1 MVRIVTPGTRE
12 ANNGNW
18 RTAQRWAQLISQ
30 VARPIV
36 QSAWQGEPT
45 DILFA
50 LHAHRS
56 AASIAAARAAH
67 PLLPIVV
74 VLSGTD
80 LYRDLP
86 DSGEARR
93 SLDIADRIIALQFDA
108 RRQLPPPWAEKCV
121 VIYQSAPALP
131 PVRKAAD
138 QLDVVVVGH
147 LREEKDPRTLW
158 RALERLNPAL
168 PVRVKHIGAALDP
181 KLEAEARAMM
191 ARDPRYQ
198 WVGARPHG
206 LARIAIQRAH
216 LLVHPSLME
225 GGANVIVEAI
235 TSGTP
240 VLASFMSGNLGM
252 LGSEYPGYFP
262 VGDAQALAERLEAL
276 ARDPAG
282 LISLRRACKGIAH
295 LFTPQRERS
304 ALRRLVI
311 ELQRRASA

>member
-1 MVRIVTPGTRE
+1 MTPGTRE

-18 RTAQRWAQLISQ
+18 RTAQRWAQLLGH

-36 QSAWQGEPT
+36 QSAWAGEPT

-56 AASIAAARAAH
+56 ATSIAAARAAN
-67 PLLPIVV
+67 PTLPIIV

-80 LYRDLP
+80 LYRDLAE
-86 DSGEARR
+86 SKAAQR

-108 RRQLPPPWAEKCV
+108 RRRLPPQWAEKCV
-121 VIYQSAPALP
+121 VVYQSAPALP
-131 PVRKAAD
+131 PVRKAD
-138 QLDVVVVGH
+138 GRLDVVVVGH
-147 LREEKDPRTLW
+147 LREEKDPRTLF
-158 RALERLNPAL
+158 RAIDRLDPGL
-168 PVRVKHIGAALDP
+168 PLRVRHIGAALDP
-181 KLEAEARAMM
+181 ALEAEARATV
-191 ARDPRYQ
+191 ARDPRYR

-206 LARIAIQRAH
+206 LTRIAIQRAH
-216 LLVHPSLME
+216 LLVHPSIME

-235 TSGTP
+235 TAGTP

-262 VGDAQALAERLEAL
+262 VGDASALAERLDAL
-276 ARDPAG
+276 ARDPTG
-282 LISLRRACKGIAH
+282 LAPLRRACKSIAH

-311 ELQRRASA
+311 ELHRRTSA

>member
-1 MVRIVTPGTRE
+1 MTPGTRA

-18 RTAQRWAQLISQ
+18 RTAQRWAQLISH

-36 QSAWQGEPT
+36 QSAWAGEPT

-56 AASIAAARAAH
+56 AESIAAARAAH
-67 PLLPIVV
+67 PRLPIIV

-86 DSGEARR
+86 DSEPARR
-93 SLDIADRIIALQFDA
+93 SLDFADRIVALQFDA
-108 RRQLPPPWAEKCV
+108 RRRLPPEWAEKCV

-131 PVRKAAD
+131 PVRKAEGR
-138 QLDVVVVGH
+138 LDVLVAGH

-158 RALERLNPAL
+158 RALDQLDPTVPLRLQ
-168 PVRVKHIGAALDP
+168 HIGAALDP
-181 KLEAEARAMM
+181 ALEAEAQAMM
-191 ARDPRYQ
+191 ARDPRYH

-206 LARIAIQRAH
+206 LTRIAIQRAH
-216 LLVHPSLME
+216 LLLHPSIME

-235 TSGTP
+235 TAGTP

-262 VGDAQALAERLEAL
+262 VGDADALAQRLATL
-276 ARDPAG
+276 ARDPAE
-282 LISLRRACKGIAH
+282 LLPLRRACKSIAH
-295 LFTPQRERS
+295 LFTPHRERS
-304 ALRRLVI
+304 ALRRLII